1 MKTPAAATAT
11 TTPPNSANSTR
22 PRRITPRQQRVIA
35 ALWSAQRWIS
45 REEIDR
51 IAGASNGPQVIKEL
65 RERLAGHDGIDME
78 RIEVTDRDG
87 RPCRPGRYKLNHQ
100 GRDRIAKAAQAGL
113 AGLEDLGGVNV

>member
-11 TTPPNSANSTR
+11 TSAPNSANSTR
-22 PRRITPRQQRVIA
+22 PRRITPRQQRVIS
-35 ALWSAQRWIS
+35 ALWSAKRWIP

-65 RERLAGHDGIDME
+65 RERFTGHDGIDME

-87 RPCRPGRYKLNHQ
+87 KACRPGRYKLNHQ
-100 GRDRIAKAAQAGL
+100 GRDRIAQAAQSGVVDL
-113 AGLEDLGGVNV
+113 QDLEAPNV